1 MSGRGEQIPLFALP
15 EATLTTSSA
24 STNDVV
30 PDDDDAVCVDAGV
43 FVAVDQADSEP
54 AVAGHPES
62 SEHCDV
68 AEADDAPTPP
78 SPEVDSKEVDS
89 AAVNGDDEPTEIAPA
104 ETATSETATA
114 EPTTPADALDLPASE
129 IEPTA
134 TPRTPGWETLPA
146 GEDADGHAL
155 IVTAAGTY
163 TPSGRELT
171 GPVDSVEKLDK
182 LIRWASLTPLGAPAQ
197 IWVVGQGACESLG
210 WIIDPGSEDDVDDME
225 ALRNRAAQELTA
237 VLQATLTPLLNAGW
251 ELRGDP
257 GHVVHLSRSIGNFT
271 SMVDVV
277 IEPYVWTYWNKDFG
291 WHNRVGD
298 MGILGSPTAGTYL
311 PDDDLPAARELG
323 RRLAWCA
330 KHLGVLPGPTPARTG
345 AAIVDKIKRERTR
358 SGKGIVVTTP
368 GSVPP
373 LDGPPRGDLEPA
385 VGWTRVPDAQDLD
398 GTGRL
403 VSIDQRAA
411 YLASAGMLEFGYGQP
426 QHLTGNAAAAAAVG
440 EKGAPFG
447 LWRITLPAGQT
458 LSLPE
463 KLPLAHPHMLADQPV
478 QTWVTSVSLDG
489 LCSPVADGGIGAELD
504 DVDIAEAWVYPQ
516 QGRALDKWAK
526 ILREARKAAVDTDDA
541 ATKRFLGTCYKGY
554 IGRMV
559 NPDMWTAKQMQHHH
573 QPLWRAAIIAHCRW
587 RGRRVAMRIAREHG
601 RWPVRTV
608 TDSWVYLLADG
619 EDITDPSEALGK
631 MSVEKDVVLT
641 DTLLSAFTSAEDVHD
656 VNLAIKAAFAEEEDD

>member
-1 MSGRGEQIPLFALP
+1 MSGPWEQIPLFGLP
-15 EATLTTSSA
+15 EATPPTSPDSA
-24 STNDVV
+24 
-30 PDDDDAVCVDAGV
+30 
-43 FVAVDQADSEP
+43 VAVQHSPVAD
-54 AVAGHPES
+54 AT
-62 SEHCDV
+62 
-68 AEADDAPTPP
+68 EADDAPQ
-78 SPEVDSKEVDS
+78 EL
-89 AAVNGDDEPTEIAPA
+89 DDETASDYGATE
-104 ETATSETATA
+104 TSV
-114 EPTTPADALDLPASE
+114 ADDAADPV
-129 IEPTA
+129 A
-134 TPRTPGWETLPA
+134 TPTPVWETLPV

-182 LIRWASLTPLGAPAQ
+182 LVRWAALTPLGAPPQ
-197 IWVVGQGACESLG
+197 VWIVGQGACEALG
-210 WIIDPGSEDDVDDME
+210 WVIDPGSEDDFDDME
-225 ALRNRAAQELTA
+225 ALRTRAAADLTA
-237 VLQATLTPLLNAGW
+237 VLQATLTPMLSAGW

-257 GHVVHLSRSIGNFT
+257 GHVVHLSRSIGKFT

-291 WHNRVGD
+291 WNNRVGE

-323 RRLAWCA
+323 RRLAWSA

-358 SGKGIVVTTP
+358 SGKGIVVATAGP
-368 GSVPP
+368 VPP
-373 LDGPPRGDLEPA
+373 LDGAPRGDLEPA
-385 VGWTRVPDAQDLD
+385 VGWTRVPDEQDLE
-398 GTGRL
+398 GTSRL

-426 QHLTGNAAAAAAVG
+426 QHLTGQAAAVAAVG
-440 EKGAPFG
+440 DKGAPFG
-447 LWRITLPAGQT
+447 LWRITLPPGQT

-463 KLPLAHPHMLADQPV
+463 KLPLPHPHMLADQPV

-489 LCSPVADGGIGAELD
+489 LCSPVADGGIGADLD
-504 DVDIAEAWVYPQ
+504 DLDITEAWVYPQ
-516 QGRALDKWAK
+516 QCRVLDKWAK
-526 ILREARKAAVDTDDA
+526 ILREARKVSVDTDDE
-541 ATKRFLGTCYKGY
+541 ATKRFIGSCYKGY

-573 QPLWRAAIIAHCRW
+573 QPLWRASIIAHCRW
-587 RGRRVAMRIAREHG
+587 RGRRVAMRIAHEHS
-601 RWPVRTV
+601 RWPIRTV

-619 EDITDPSEALGK
+619 EDIADPSEALGK

-641 DTLLSAFTSAEDVHD
+641 DTLLSAFTSAQDVHD
-656 VNLAIKAAFAEEEDD
+656 VNLAIKAAFADDELSEGDL

>member
-1 MSGRGEQIPLFALP
+1 MSGPWEQIPLFGLP
-15 EATLTTSSA
+15 EATLTASPASA
-24 STNDVV
+24 NDVV
-30 PDDDDAVCVDAGV
+30 PDDDDAVSVESGVCVA
-43 FVAVDQADSEP
+43 ADQADSEE
-54 AVAGHPES
+54 AVAAHPES
-62 SEHCDV
+62 SEQSDV
-68 AEADDAPTPP
+68 ADAPTPP
-78 SPEVDSKEVDS
+78 SSEVDSEEMDS
-89 AAVNGDDEPTEIAPA
+89 AAVDDDDELTEIAPA
-104 ETATSETATA
+104 ETATSEAATA
-114 EPTTPADALDLPASE
+114 EPTTAADALDLPVSE

-134 TPRTPGWETLPA
+134 TPRTPVWEALPA
-146 GEDADGHAL
+146 GDEADGHAL

-182 LIRWASLTPLGAPAQ
+182 LIRWAALTPLGAPAQ
-197 IWVVGQGACESLG
+197 IWVVGQAACELLG
-210 WIIDPGSEDDVDDME
+210 WVIDPGSEDDVDDME
-225 ALRNRAAQELTA
+225 ALRTRAAQELTA
-237 VLQATLTPLLNAGW
+237 VLQAALTPLLNAGW

-298 MGILGSPTAGTYL
+298 MGILGSPAAGTYL

-323 RRLAWCA
+323 RRLSWCA
-330 KHLGVLPGPTPARTG
+330 QHLGVLPGPTPARTG

-373 LDGPPRGDLEPA
+373 LDGAPRGDLEPA
-385 VGWTRVPDAQDLD
+385 VGWTRVPQADDLD
-398 GTGRL
+398 NAHRL

-426 QHLTGNAAAAAAVG
+426 QHLTGQAAAAAVG

-447 LWRITLPAGQT
+447 LWRITLPPGQT

-463 KLPLAHPHMLADQPV
+463 RLPPPHPHMLADQPV

-489 LCSPVADGGIGAELD
+489 LCAPVADGGIGAELD
-504 DVDIAEAWVYPQ
+504 DLDIAEAWVYPQ

-526 ILREARKAAVDTDDA
+526 ILREARKAAVDTEDA

-559 NPDMWTAKQMQHHH
+559 NPDMWTATRMQHHH

-587 RGRRVAMRIAREHG
+587 RGRRVAMRIAREHN

-619 EDITDPSEALGK
+619 EDIADPSEALGK

-641 DTLLSAFTSAEDVHD
+641 DPLLSALASAQDVHD